1 MDLTTPAG
9 LASVARDV
17 AELLQAERAEP
28 GDGPDRQRV
37 TYADGRILELIFNRP
52 PSTHVTITPVL
63 PDSARTHGIEV
74 PPITVYLPT
83 RSRQGDPAV
92 QTPAQILADQI
103 RSRTEAMHTVA
114 LAELSKHT
122 AP

>member
-37 TYADGRILELIFNRP
+37 TYADGRILELVFNRP
-52 PSTHVTITPVL
+52 PSTHVTISPVL
-63 PDSARTHGIEV
+63 PDHARAHGIEV
-74 PPITVYLPT
+74 PAITVYLPN
-83 RSRQGDPAV
+83 RARRGEPGA
-92 QTPAQILADQI
+92 QTPAQVLADQI
-103 RSRTEAMHTVA
+103 HERVEKAHAVA
-114 LAELSKHT
+114 LAELRKHT

>member
-9 LASVARDV
+9 LASIARDV

-37 TYADGRILELIFNRP
+37 IYADGRILELVFNRP

-63 PDSARTHGIEV
+63 PDSARRQGIEV

-92 QTPAQILADQI
+92 QTPAQILGDQI
-103 RSRTEAMHTVA
+103 HERVEKAHVVA
-114 LAELSKHT
+114 LAELRKHT

>member
-28 GDGPDRQRV
+28 GDGPDRQRI
-37 TYADGRILELIFNRP
+37 TYADGRILELVFNRP

-63 PDSARTHGIEV
+63 PDSARTHGIGV

-103 RSRTEAMHTVA
+103 RARTETAHTVA